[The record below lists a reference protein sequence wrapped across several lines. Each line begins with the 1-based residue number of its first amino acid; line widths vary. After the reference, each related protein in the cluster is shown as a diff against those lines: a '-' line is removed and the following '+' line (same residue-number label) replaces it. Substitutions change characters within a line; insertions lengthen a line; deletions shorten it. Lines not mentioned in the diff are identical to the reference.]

1 MDILGGYH
9 KIGIYLEVI
18 YAFEGIFLNSRNRMR
33 GYIFG
38 SLKFQ
43 INLGCLKLLA
53 FSGVEWQML
62 DPAYVLR
69 KMILPT
75 PTTTPIS
82 QVKKVLTSS
91 WAE

>member
-1 MDILGGYH
+1 
-9 KIGIYLEVI
+9 
-18 YAFEGIFLNSRNRMR
+18 MR

-53 FSGVEWQML
+53 FSGVEWQNL

-69 KMILPT
+69 KMKLPT
-75 PTTTPIS
+75 PTTTPTS
-82 QVKKVLTSS
+82 QIKKVLTSS
-91 WAE
+91 WAERTQIQVPDKWLIDLHCLHDC